1 LLSFFLP
8 TPCINGTV
16 RAYFFELARRKKERE
31 KERERGART
40 VQTALERARCNN
52 YPQLDKCG
60 GGKEAITRMREE
72 KEA

>member
-1 LLSFFLP
+1 
-8 TPCINGTV
+8 V

-31 KERERGART
+31 KERERGAR
-40 VQTALERARCNN
+40 TALERARCNN

-60 GGKEAITRMREE
+60 GGKEAITRMIEE